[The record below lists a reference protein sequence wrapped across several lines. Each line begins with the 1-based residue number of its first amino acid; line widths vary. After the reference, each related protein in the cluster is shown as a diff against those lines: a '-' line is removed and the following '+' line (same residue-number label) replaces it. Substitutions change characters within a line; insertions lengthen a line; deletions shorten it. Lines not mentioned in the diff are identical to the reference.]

1 RHRYF
6 SYSEGMKILS
16 HQSQNCGM
24 WVLGKY
30 VAKFLRSGSQLLPED
45 WEETP
50 AINCS
55 RGITPEFLAEHGFI

>member
-1 RHRYF
+1 LQPG
-6 SYSEGMKILS
+6 SLVNLEADI
-16 HQSQNCGM
+16 
-24 WVLGKY
+24 LGKY
-30 VAKFLRSGSQLLPED
+30 VAKFLRSGSKLLPED